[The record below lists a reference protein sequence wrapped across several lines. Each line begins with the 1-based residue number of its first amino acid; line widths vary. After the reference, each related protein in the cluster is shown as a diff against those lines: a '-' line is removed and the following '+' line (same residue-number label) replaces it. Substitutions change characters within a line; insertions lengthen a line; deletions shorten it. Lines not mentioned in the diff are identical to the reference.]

1 MQETTSTTAIRERR
15 SFTVFEPFWFWL

>member
-15 SFTVFEPFWFWL
+15 SFTVFEPFWIWL